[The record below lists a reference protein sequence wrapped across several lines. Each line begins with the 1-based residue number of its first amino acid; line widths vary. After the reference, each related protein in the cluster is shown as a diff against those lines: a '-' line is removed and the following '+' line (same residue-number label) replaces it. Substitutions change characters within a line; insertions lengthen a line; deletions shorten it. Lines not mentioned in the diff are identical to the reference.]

1 MKPTDAGSSN
11 RERLANLL
19 QQELSEADARPS
31 IHRWSRRRDQRVI
44 PIELAA
50 VGGNAPVKENAG
62 GATENSATAE
72 KQSTEAERHAAES
85 RAHDLEMVVI
95 GLRHRLRELE
105 ATVQAVTHR
114 AARAESA
121 ARTVSSSATALPSTG
136 DARLYGQVG
145 LTPGCPDF
153 LLEAARRAYLREF
166 HPDRHQG
173 AQAKERATADFQF
186 YSRVFKVI
194 EDERAKLRARTAER
208 R

>member
-1 MKPTDAGSSN
+1 MKPTDARSRN
-11 RERLANLL
+11 RERLADLL
-19 QQELSEADARPS
+19 QQELSETDAQPS

-50 VGGNAPVKENAG
+50 VGGNAHVEENAG
-62 GATENSATAE
+62 DATENSVA
-72 KQSTEAERHAAES
+72 AERQAAES

-95 GLRHRLRELE
+95 GLRHRLKELE

-114 AARAESA
+114 AARAENA
-121 ARTVSSSATALPSTG
+121 ARTVSSSTATLPSNG

-153 LLEAARRAYLREF
+153 LLDAARRAYLREF

-186 YSRVFKVI
+186 YSRVFRVI
-194 EDERAKLRARTAER
+194 EDERAKLRAGTAER

>member
-1 MKPTDAGSSN
+1 M
-11 RERLANLL
+11 
-19 QQELSEADARPS
+19 
-31 IHRWSRRRDQRVI
+31 I

-50 VGGNAPVKENAG
+50 VGGNAHVEENAG
-62 GATENSATAE
+62 DATENSVA
-72 KQSTEAERHAAES
+72 AERQAAES

-95 GLRHRLRELE
+95 GLRHRLKELE

-114 AARAESA
+114 AARAENA
-121 ARTVSSSATALPSTG
+121 ARTVSSSTATLPSNG

-153 LLEAARRAYLREF
+153 LLDAARRAYLREF

-186 YSRVFKVI
+186 YSRVFRVI
-194 EDERAKLRARTAER
+194 EDERAKLRAGTAER

>member
-1 MKPTDAGSSN
+1 MNSSDAGSRN
-11 RERLANLL
+11 RERLADLL
-19 QQELSEADARPS
+19 RQELSETDARPS

-50 VGGNAPVKENAG
+50 VGGNAPVEEKAG
-62 GATENSATAE
+62 DATENSVV
-72 KQSTEAERHAAES
+72 AERQAAES
-85 RAHDLEMVVI
+85 RAHDLELVVI
-95 GLRHRLRELE
+95 GLRHRLKELE

-153 LLEAARRAYLREF
+153 LLEAARRAYLREY

-173 AQAKERATADFQF
+173 AQAKESATADFQF
-186 YSRVFKVI
+186 YSRVFRVI